1 MFRMLS
7 VSTERRKD
15 MIREI
20 IGAKT
25 IVSMLMPDR
34 RKKRRNMMPSM
45 STMGMIAGVGIAYM
59 AMRRN
64 KTGNQDHMD

>member
-1 MFRMLS
+1 
-7 VSTERRKD
+7 

-34 RKKRRNMMPSM
+34 RRKRRSMMPSM

-59 AMRRN
+59 AMRKN
-64 KTGNQDHMD
+64 KAGNEENMD

>member
-7 VSTERRKD
+7 VSTERRKN

-25 IVSMLMPDR
+25 VASMLMPGKR
-34 RKKRRNMMPSM
+34 RKRRNMMPSM
-45 STMGMIAGVGIAYM
+45 STMGVLAGVGIAYM

-64 KTGNQDHMD
+64 KAGNEDNVE